1 MTRRIILYSIIGVI
15 LVGLLVFRLI
25 FKQKKKFDRF
35 QEEREW
41 YVQNLHY
48 DFAAEVDTVALDQPN
63 QNYSPGMVVCTLTRG
78 DFNYRTEDSLKRKL
92 QHHKRLR
99 FNEMK
104 ERGYIR
110 FVMPSAN
117 RFVQG
122 DCLLVRSDSN
132 RVEFYREKKRFYKAE
147 LSALLTAKMREPFD

>member
-1 MTRRIILYSIIGVI
+1 MTRRIILYSAIGVI

-35 QEEREW
+35 DEEREW
-41 YVQNLHY
+41 YVKNLNY
-48 DFAAEVDTVALDQPN
+48 DFSAKVDTVALDHPN
-63 QNYSPGMVVCTLTRG
+63 QNYSPGMVVCILTRG
-78 DFNYRTEDSLKRKL
+78 DLNYRTEDSLKRKL
-92 QHHKRLR
+92 EHHKRLR

-104 ERGYIR
+104 ESGYIR

-122 DCLLVRSDSN
+122 DCVVVNSDSN
-132 RVEFYREKKRFYKAE
+132 RLEFYREKARFYKAD
-147 LSALLTAKMREPFD
+147 LSALLTAKMHEPFD